1 MIIHL
6 KNIMKSIDFQS
17 PYKRSEYLKFL
28 KTSLLP
34 EDFED
39 TDEDLNYRTE
49 HIQSSCKIGNVPSL
63 DLTIYELHHK
73 SENDPRVSIS
83 RDAFRLLSQYG
94 KSRALIFFTSKKQDN
109 FRFSLVTVDLKWEE
123 GKRVTKEYSNPKRY
137 SFYLG
142 PDTKTHT
149 PEEYLVKKGRVKD
162 FDDLKNRFSIEV
174 VNKDFY
180 TKIALAFTY
189 LAGGKRTIGRQKF
202 DENPVLF
209 LPSTNDEKV
218 RKEFAVRLIGRL
230 VFCWFLKKKHL
241 DAGIS
246 LLPDELV
253 SSASVQNNK
262 NYYHNILEPLF
273 FQALNTPVSER
284 KKQFQTELWKNI
296 PFLNGGLFSPHNHDF
311 YEPGL
316 MEISKHIN
324 TLKIPDEWF
333 FKLFQEFEIYNF
345 TIDEN
350 TSIDVELSIDPEM
363 LGRIFENLLA
373 EINPDTGET
382 ARKATGSYYTPRP
395 IVEYMVD
402 QSLKE
407 YLLAKTKIEE
417 KKIIDLL
424 AYEKEAVDLKDNE
437 KNEIINALDTIK
449 IIDPACGSGA
459 FPMGILQKMLLVLQ
473 KVDPESKEWLSKQI
487 SKIENIDMRKKTKE
501 KFIGENVNYIHK
513 IGIIQNAIYGVDI
526 QPIAIEI
533 SKLRFFL
540 SLIVDEKVDDAKENR
555 GIEPLPNLEFKFVC
569 TNSLIGLPKN
579 NEQQSFFESDDDIV
593 LLKNL
598 RNEYLRSWGS
608 EKKRIEK
615 EFIET
620 QSRMFKYS
628 LSWGGKDSQTLK
640 LSQWNPFSDEACAW
654 FDMEWMFGVKDGFDV
669 VIGNPPYQGFHKIE
683 KSQKKLL
690 MDLYESAKGKYD
702 FYILFIEKG
711 FYLLNQNGFFIFICP
726 TAFTKRDYGN
736 NIRKFLLANTQLY
749 ELIDFEHTQIF
760 NEATNY
766 TGIFSFKRGIS
777 QNNKL
782 KFRTNFS
789 NDSIEI
795 IQKQLTE
802 LPWSFRDSEASQIIN
817 KISNNIKLKEISI
830 ISEGIVTGLNELYLK
845 SEEDL
850 SLNKFESTY
859 FLPCLR
865 GREIDKYYLKSN
877 SEYVF
882 YPYKLI
888 NNKTVPQDEEH
899 LRKKCPKFLS
909 YLNENIELI
918 KSRKY
923 FIDSSKKWYE
933 LWNQRNISNFTFS
946 KIITPE
952 LSDRNRFSIAP
963 ENTYYGDTVCGIRVN
978 DKYENKIH
986 LKYLLALLNS
996 KLIEWVYKKTTV
1008 PKAGGFF
1015 IYKVMYLKNIPIKE
1029 ISSPEQQPF
1038 INLVDKILPITKDA
1052 DYPDNSTKQTKVHN
1066 YEHQIDQMVY
1076 ELYGLTE
1083 EEIKIVEGN

>member
-1 MIIHL
+1 MDP
-6 KNIMKSIDFQS
+6 IDFQS

-28 KTSLLP
+28 NTSFLP
-34 EDFED
+34 EDFEEA
-39 TDEDLNYRTE
+39 DEDLNYSTE
-49 HIQSSCKIGNVPSL
+49 HIQSAYKIGNVSSL
-63 DLTIYELHHK
+63 DLIVYELHHK

-83 RDAFRLLSQYG
+83 RDSFRLLSQYG

-142 PDTKTHT
+142 PDTKIHT
-149 PEEYLVKKGRVKD
+149 PLEYLIKKGRVKD
-162 FDDLKNRFSIEV
+162 FEDLKNRFSIEV
-174 VNKDFY
+174 VNKEFY
-180 TKIALAFTY
+180 TKIAVLFTK
-189 LAGGKRTIGRQKF
+189 LAGGKRIIGREKI
-202 DENPVLF
+202 DDNPALI
-209 LPSTNDEKV
+209 LPSTNDENI
-218 RKEFAVRLIGRL
+218 RKEFTVRLIGRL
-230 VFCWFLKKKHL
+230 VFCWFLKKKHS

-273 FQALNTPVSER
+273 FQALNTPVTER
-284 KKQFQTELWKNI
+284 KKQFKNNLWENI

-311 YEPGL
+311 YEPGA

-324 TLKIPDEWF
+324 TLIIPDEWIL
-333 FKLFQEFEIYNF
+333 KLFQEFETYNF

-373 EINPDTGET
+373 EINPATGET

-407 YLLAKTKIEE
+407 YLLTKTKVEE

-424 AYEKEAVDLKDNE
+424 AYEKEYVDLKDNE
-437 KNEIINALDTIK
+437 KSEIINALDTIK

-473 KVDPESKEWLSKQI
+473 KIDPDSKEWLSKQI

-501 KFIGENVNYIHK
+501 KFKGENVNYIHK

-555 GIEPLPNLEFKFVC
+555 GVEPLPNLEFKFVC
-569 TNSLIGLPKN
+569 ANSLIGLPKN
-579 NEQQSFFESDDDIV
+579 NEQMKKDEQTTLFEADNDIT

-598 RNEYLRSWGS
+598 RDEYLRSWGS

-615 EFIET
+615 KFQET
-620 QSRMFKYS
+620 QSRMFQHGI
-628 LSWGGKDSQTLK
+628 SWGGKDSQTMK

-654 FDMEWMFGVKDGFDV
+654 FDMEWMFGITSLSPAGDGGFNV
-669 VIGNPPYQGFHKIE
+669 VIGNPPYQGFHKIN

-690 MDLYESAKGKYD
+690 IDLYESAKGKYD

-726 TAFTKRDYGN
+726 TTFTKREYGN
-736 NIRKFLLANTQLY
+736 NIRKFLLVNTQLF

-782 KFRTNFS
+782 KYRTNFS
-789 NDSIEI
+789 NKPIEI
-795 IQKQLTE
+795 PQKQLSE
-802 LPWSFRDSEASQIIN
+802 NSWIFRDSKASQVIN

-830 ISEGIVTGLNELYLK
+830 ISEGIVTGSNELYLR
-845 SEEDL
+845 SGEDL
-850 SLNKFESTY
+850 SLNKFELTY
-859 FLPCLR
+859 FLPCFR
-865 GREIDKYYLKSN
+865 GREIDKYY
-877 SEYVF
+877 
-882 YPYKLI
+882 
-888 NNKTVPQDEEH
+888 H
-899 LRKKCPKFLS
+899 RKMKIIS
-909 YLNENIELI
+909 I
-918 KSRKY
+918 KSV
-923 FIDSSKKWYE
+923 
-933 LWNQRNISNFTFS
+933 RN
-946 KIITPE
+946 
-952 LSDRNRFSIAP
+952 L
-963 ENTYYGDTVCGIRVN
+963 C
-978 DKYENKIH
+978 
-986 LKYLLALLNS
+986 
-996 KLIEWVYKKTTV
+996 LIY
-1008 PKAGGFF
+1008 
-1015 IYKVMYLKNIPIKE
+1015 
-1029 ISSPEQQPF
+1029 
-1038 INLVDKILPITKDA
+1038 
-1052 DYPDNSTKQTKVHN
+1052 
-1066 YEHQIDQMVY
+1066 
-1076 ELYGLTE
+1076 
-1083 EEIKIVEGN
+1083 IKI